1 MNREQRGAV
10 KAVSAIAALLWVGL
24 GLRYGWPFWLWLAL
38 VIATIVAPWL
48 VFWQFRRWRDRRLAS
63 ASPPIEAVV
72 QPERPQPVEQTLS
85 GLPMRSAHPDYKF
98 LFSGKVF
105 WYPKPDA
112 PGLPHANPGGLAV
125 DTVLEQ
131 AKQLVAEIPPDEGE
145 LAQYRLNAA
154 LGAERSDPSGQVAAW
169 ASEARLELSATDADR
184 LRRLAEVRK
193 QEELWARAR
202 NHERDKRAYFA
213 DDVLKNPGSA
223 LVWWLA
229 REDGNVDEAVRQI
242 GNLRRLTAAAHDTRV
257 PEPDF
262 DAPQWIAAMP
272 AEQPAT
278 MRSFLLEEFELQ
290 GSSSDA
296 SHHVLAAIENL
307 ATGEERAALSRR
319 MAEVLAAHGHR
330 EVAELLRE
338 TFDNRHELP
347 GTGTP

>member
-1 MNREQRGAV
+1 MNREQRGVV
-10 KAVSAIAALLWVGL
+10 KAMSVIAALLWVGL
-24 GLRYGWPFWLWLAL
+24 GLRYGWPAWLWLAL

-48 VFWQFRRWRDRRLAS
+48 VIWRFRRWRERRLAL
-63 ASPPIEAVV
+63 ASPPVETVV
-72 QPERPQPVEQTLS
+72 EPERPQPVERTLS

-112 PGLPHANPGGLAV
+112 PGLPHADPGGLAV
-125 DTVLEQ
+125 DMVLEQ
-131 AKQLVAEIPPDEGE
+131 AKQFVAEIPPDEGQ

-154 LGAERSDPSGQVAAW
+154 LGAERSDPSGHVAAW
-169 ASEARLELSATDADR
+169 ASEVRLELPATDADR
-184 LRRLAEVRK
+184 LRRLAEARK

-242 GNLRRLTAAAHDTRV
+242 GNLRKLTAAAHDTRV

-262 DAPQWIAAMP
+262 DAPHWINAVP
-272 AEQPAT
+272 AGQPT
-278 MRSFLLEEFELQ
+278 MHSFLLEEFELHTNGAWQ
-290 GSSSDA
+290 
-296 SHHVLAAIENL
+296 HVSAAIESL
-307 ATGEERAALSRR
+307 AAGEERATLGRR
-319 MAEVLAAHGHR
+319 FADVLAAHGHR
-330 EVAELLRE
+330 ELAELVRDRFAE
-338 TFDNRHELP
+338 SDRQELP
-347 GTGTP
+347 GSEAS